1 MPKATVTALAI
12 LSLFLSACSST
23 TTGSLY
29 RGSGASAG
37 NEQSYCE
44 KEENKPVCVMGG
56 ILVAALIGGILISNN
71 NDGGGGS
78 NPD

>member
-1 MPKATVTALAI
+1 MSKAAVIAI
-12 LSLFLSACSST
+12 SIMSLFLSACSTT

-44 KEENKPVCVMGG
+44 NEDHKPVCVIGG
-56 ILVAALIGGILISNN
+56 ILVAGLIGGILLNN
-71 NDGGGGS
+71 HGGGGGGQ
-78 NPD
+78 PD